1 MNQQTKVPNTK
12 PKLTQ
17 MKDKI
22 SNKYENL
29 DILNLK
35 PTSPKENKCLDKSKK
50 EKIRIPRKK
59 EIPKPD
65 YEQETLS
72 SRRQN
77 QNHQS
82 Q

>member
-1 MNQQTKVPNTK
+1 
-12 PKLTQ
+12 

-59 EIPKPD
+59 KKYQNLIMNKKHYHQEDKIKTIKANKLTKMTEI
-65 YEQETLS
+65 
-72 SRRQN
+72 
-77 QNHQS
+77 
-82 Q
+82 